1 MFLTRHYR
9 YDLYATVNHM
19 GSIDGGHYIA
29 YMQVQY
35 GVSRF
40 PSCSLLQPWGLLIFG
55 PQMGS
60 SWYCGDDSRVSPK
73 SAPPIDPSSYILFYR
88 RTTSSS

>member
-29 YMQVQY
+29 YMRVQY
-35 GVSRF
+35 TSPPVRYCNHGVF
-40 PSCSLLQPWGLLIFG
+40 
-55 PQMGS
+55 
-60 SWYCGDDSRVSPK
+60 
-73 SAPPIDPSSYILFYR
+73 
-88 RTTSSS
+88 